1 MTYNV
6 QEHFEKIKPHLIGT
20 STKNGD
26 MAVYQHDT
34 IVSLALRIFGE
45 YCDAEVEL
53 MAQYLTP
60 ESVYLDVGTN
70 IGYHALRISQLAKC
84 KVIGFEPHPNH
95 FAVAT
100 YNCQHFPITI
110 MNAAVSNKKGTL
122 KLADFD
128 LEKNGN
134 FGEVK
139 ADSEGFEVPSIT
151 IDSLKYPEVTLM
163 KVDVEG
169 HELNVFKGA
178 KKTIERCRPY
188 IFFES
193 NDLEWLDAYKFL
205 DTLEYNF
212 YWMGVRT
219 APSHEPFKK
228 EGDNPFGAS
237 GVTNIF
243 AVPKEKEQPKTLI
256 PVVFKEK
263 FNEAAVRYAGY
274 KWLF

>member
-6 QEHFEKIKPHLIGT
+6 QEHFETIKPHLAGT
-20 STKNGD
+20 TSKVGD
-26 MAVYQHDT
+26 MAVYQHDN
-34 IVSLALRIFGE
+34 IVSLAIRLFGE

-53 MAQYLTP
+53 MASYLTP
-60 ESVYLDVGTN
+60 ESTYLDIGTN
-70 IGYHALRISQLAKC
+70 IGYHALGISQRTNC

-100 YNCQHFPITI
+100 YNCQHRPITL
-110 MNAAVSNKKGTL
+110 MHAAVSNKKGTL
-122 KLADFD
+122 KIADFD
-128 LEKNGN
+128 LEKAGN

-139 ADSEGFEVPSIT
+139 ANEDGFDVPTVT
-151 IDSLKYPEVTLM
+151 IDSLKYPDVTLM

-188 IFFES
+188 IFFEA
-193 NDLEWLDAYKFL
+193 NDLEWLQPYKFL
-205 DTLEYNF
+205 EQLEYNF
-212 YWMGVRT
+212 YWMGCRT
-219 APSHEPFKK
+219 KPGHKTFK
-228 EGDNPFGAS
+228 ESEQNPFNSS

-256 PVVFKEK
+256 PVVYNEK
-263 FNEAAVRYAGY
+263 FNDAAVRYAGY
-274 KWLF
+274 KWLY